1 MIGDIGCELSSE
13 VGLIPVILSGGSG
26 TRLWPVSR
34 QHMPKQFCEIFDQPL
49 QTLTLQR
56 CLKMGSPWIV
66 TSKALQTLT
75 ELNLKE
81 NKADHVRVVYEP
93 NGKNTAPAIAALC
106 KLLRAQG
113 KGNEIVGIFPSDHLI
128 TKEKAFLDVVSFA
141 QTVAEE
147 NRVVTLGITPSYP
160 ETGYGYIQTS
170 AVSFKE
176 KDTLKAYSVVKFH
189 EKPDLQKAKEFI
201 SQGSFSWN
209 AGIFVFKVS
218 HMVSLFEK
226 HQPELW
232 KQISNLKDDSSNLE
246 EVYSKVQ
253 SISVDYAIME
263 KLTADELACIPT
275 EFGWSDVG
283 SWDAVASLQ
292 KGLEILNV
300 KGHGNFVYGD
310 SGKHY
315 SMIGMEDVI
324 VIDTNDALMLVK
336 KGHSQDVRHVVEA
349 LAQQK
354 STLVKDHIFEYRPW
368 GYFEILKDTE
378 NFKSKVIRVNP
389 HAQISYQSHAKREEH
404 WTITNGSGEVVL
416 NDEVIPVNV
425 GSHIHIPLGAKHRI
439 RNNTDLI
446 LEFVEVQLGSY
457 FGEDDIVRY
466 QDDYQR
472 K

>member
-1 MIGDIGCELSSE
+1 M
-13 VGLIPVILSGGSG
+13 IPVILSGGSG

-34 QHMPKQFCEIFDQPL
+34 QHMPKQFCSIFGQPL

-56 CLKMGSPWIV
+56 CLQMGTPWIV

-81 NKADHVRVVYEP
+81 NKASQVQVVYEP
-93 NGKNTAPAIAALC
+93 IGKNTAPAIAALC
-106 KLLRAQG
+106 KLLQM
-113 KGNEIVGIFPSDHLI
+113 KGLGEEIVGIFPSDHLI
-128 TKEKAFLDVVSFA
+128 TKEQAFLKVVDFA
-141 QTVAEE
+141 QKVAAD
-147 NRVVTLGITPSYP
+147 NKVVTLGITPSYP
-160 ETGYGYIQTS
+160 ETGYGYIQTR

-176 KDTLKAYSVVKFH
+176 EGPLKAYSVVKFH

-201 SQGSFSWN
+201 AQESFSWN

-218 HMVSLFEK
+218 HMISLFEK
-226 HQPELW
+226 HQPALW
-232 KQISNLKDDSSNLE
+232 KEIAGLKEDASNLE
-246 EVYSKVQ
+246 TVYGKVQ
-253 SISVDYAIME
+253 GISIDYAIME
-263 KLTADELACIPT
+263 KLNGDELTCVPA

-292 KGLEILNV
+292 EGQEVLNV
-300 KGHGNFVYGD
+300 KGQDNFVFGD
-310 SGKHY
+310 AGKNY

-324 VIDTNDALMLVK
+324 VVDTKDAMMLVK
-336 KGHSQDVRHVVEA
+336 KGHSQDVRYVVEA
-349 LAQQK
+349 LTQQK
-354 STLVKDHIFEYRPW
+354 SSLVKDHVFEYRPW

-389 HAQISYQSHAKREEH
+389 HSQISYQSHAKREEH
-404 WTITNGSGEVVL
+404 WTITKGAGEVVL
-416 NDEVIPVNV
+416 NDEVIPVKA

-439 RNNTDLI
+439 RNNTNEM
-446 LEFVEVQLGSY
+446 LEFVEVQLGTY

-466 QDDYQR
+466 QDDYAR